1 MKIYNRVRDKIT
13 DISDIFLISSS
24 ANSQWISLC
33 GYLEVVIGNYFLLQA
48 ENLEAYWYTIYYD
61 SLLDGYNECVQ
72 IIDKNLIGYV
82 YCDDRAAFILN
93 SVLERFINSTVDYDI
108 HYVGVDSLDEDCL
121 ECRRYSDYCENI
133 LPALWIN
140 DDFLNNEKL

>member
-1 MKIYNRVRDKIT
+1 MKIYNRERDEIT
-13 DISDIFLISSS
+13 DNSDIFLISSS

-33 GYLEVVIGNYFLLQA
+33 GYYFLLQA

-61 SLLDGYNECVQ
+61 SLLDGNNECVQ
-72 IIDKNLIGYV
+72 ITDKNLIGYV
-82 YCDDRAAFILN
+82 
-93 SVLERFINSTVDYDI
+93 
-108 HYVGVDSLDEDCL
+108 
-121 ECRRYSDYCENI
+121 YCENI